1 MHKDIS
7 QFIDVKRVLDEIII
21 KDDLRILDLGCGGGA
36 ISIPCAKM
44 LTKGTIFA
52 VDKNTEVLNIML
64 NRAKSENINNLIALN
79 SSFEDL
85 EFQEE
90 YFDLVIM
97 SSVYHELEDAPLILK
112 RINRWLRSTGILS
125 VIEWKKERKENF
137 GPPAVVRVEEDLLLG
152 TLIFSGFDLI
162 HMEDLTPS
170 IYHVILKKSDRIS
183 NSEQKF

>member
-1 MHKDIS
+1 MYKDIS
-7 QFIDVKRVLDEIII
+7 QFIDVNRVLEEIII
-21 KDDLRILDLGCGGGA
+21 KDDLRVLDFGCGVGA

-44 LTKGTIFA
+44 LPKGTVFA
-52 VDKNTEVLNIML
+52 VDKNADVLNVML
-64 NRAKSENINNLIALN
+64 NRAKSENINNLIVLN

-85 EFQEE
+85 EFQQE

-112 RINRWLRSTGILS
+112 KINNWLKSTGILS
-125 VIEWKKERKENF
+125 VIEWKKERKEDF
-137 GPPAVVRVEEDLLLG
+137 GPPAVVRVKEDLLLG

-183 NSEQKF
+183 S